1 VEPGLVR
8 GEPAHRPALAV
19 LVEAACCASGRSW
32 GRPLSQAATLSAIVC
47 THNPNPDSLA
57 RCLAGLQAQSLRAD
71 AWELVVVDNRCD
83 DPLASRVDMGWHC
96 RARIVREETLGLTP
110 ARLRGIREAAGEILV
125 FVDDDNV
132 LDPDYLA
139 TALGVA
145 EGKPFLGAWSGQCAP
160 EFEAPPPDWMRPY
173 WGQLALREVSA
184 DRWSNLRSSETLPCG
199 AGLCVRR
206 DVARRY
212 LDLHETGQRG
222 FQLDRTGASLTS
234 GGDQDLAACA
244 CDLGYGAGV
253 IAALRLTHL
262 IPAARLT
269 LDYHRRLT
277 EGIYFSAVV
286 LAFLRGAEAEVCGY
300 RVRWTHVAR
309 ALLTRGRP
317 HRLIQLACLR
327 GRRRGLAQ
335 VARMSRA

>member
-1 VEPGLVR
+1 VV
-8 GEPAHRPALAV
+8 
-19 LVEAACCASGRSW
+19 
-32 GRPLSQAATLSAIVC
+32 IC
-47 THNPNPDSLA
+47 THNPNPAYLD
-57 RCLAGLQAQSLRAD
+57 RCLSGLRAQSLCAE

-83 DPLASRVDMGWHC
+83 DPLARRLDMTWRP
-96 RARIVREETLGLTP
+96 RARIFREETLGLTP
-110 ARLRGIREAAGEILV
+110 ARLRGIREATGELLV

-132 LDPDYLA
+132 LGPDYLA
-139 TALGVA
+139 TALAVA
-145 EGKPFLGAWSGQCAP
+145 EEKPFLGAWSGQCAP

-173 WGQLALREVSA
+173 WGQLALREVDG
-184 DRWSNLRSSETLPCG
+184 DRWSNLPRASETLPNG

-212 LDLHETGQRG
+212 LDLHETGRRS
-222 FQLDRTGASLTS
+222 FQLDRAGASLLS

-253 IAALRLTHL
+253 ITALRLTHL
-262 IPAARLT
+262 IPAERLT
-269 LDYHRRLT
+269 LDYHRRLA

-286 LAFLRGAEAEVCGY
+286 LAFLRGAEAEVRGY
-300 RVRWTHVAR
+300 RVKWTHVAR
-309 ALLTRGRP
+309 ALLTAGAP
-317 HRLIQLACLR
+317 HRRIQLACLR